1 MGSHDTMLIAQITDL
16 HLGFDKTLGTGPN
29 VLRLRKV
36 IEKIHRMRRRPDVI
50 LVTGDLVEHGEHWAY
65 ALLKGEMSRCAVPYF
80 FAVGNHDSRDVFR
93 EIFDDAPFDGPY
105 LHYAIEGYPVRIVVL
120 DTMEPGRHGGAFGE
134 DRAAW
139 LDRTLAAAPNTPTL
153 IAMHHPPIATGIGWM
168 SADRQDG
175 WVRRLEAVVAKH
187 DQVRQLIS
195 GHIHC
200 HIQQQFAGRGIT
212 VSRAVAPSV
221 ALELEPIAP
230 DAPDG
235 RDMIIDDS
243 PGYSL
248 HYWDGEQFTT
258 YSQTASDGRV
268 LVSYTD
274 EYAFIPA
281 MTMDIRQPEH
291 MPGKAED
298 PPTG

>member
-1 MGSHDTMLIAQITDL
+1 MTDTDTMLIAQITDL
-16 HLGFDKTLGTGPN
+16 HLGFDRTIGTGPN

-36 IEKIHRMRRRPDVI
+36 IKAIHRMRRRPDLI

-65 ALLKGEMSRCAVPYF
+65 ALLKGEMSRCDMPVH
-80 FAVGNHDSRDVFR
+80 FALGNHDSRDVFR
-93 EIFDDAPFDGPY
+93 EVFPDAPFEGPY
-105 LHYAIEGYPVRIVVL
+105 LHYAIEGGPVRIVVL

-134 DRAAW
+134 DRASW
-139 LDRTLAAAPNTPTL
+139 LEATLSRAPDTPTL
-153 IAMHHPPIATGIGWM
+153 LAMHHPPIETGIGWM

-175 WVRRLEAVVAKH
+175 WVRRLEAVVARH
-187 DQVRQLIS
+187 PQVRHMIS

-200 HIQQQFAGRGIT
+200 HIQKRFAGRGIT

-221 ALELEPIAP
+221 ALELDPIAL
-230 DAPDG
+230 DQPDG
-235 RDMIIDDS
+235 RDMIVDDS

-248 HYWDGEQFTT
+248 HYWDGEAFTT

-274 EYAFIPA
+274 DYAFIPA
-281 MTMDIRQPEH
+281 MTMDIRAPERV
-291 MPGKAED
+291 PGKPDGPSE
-298 PPTG
+298 T